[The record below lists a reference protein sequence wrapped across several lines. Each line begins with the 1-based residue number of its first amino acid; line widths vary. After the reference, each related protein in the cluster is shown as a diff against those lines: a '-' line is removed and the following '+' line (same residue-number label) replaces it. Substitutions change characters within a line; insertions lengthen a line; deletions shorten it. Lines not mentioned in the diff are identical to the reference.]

1 MFTKKTYY
9 TIIALV
15 LAVFVVLNVVNYRLY
30 LRLDFTQDKRYSLSE
45 ATKGILDELT
55 APVTVTAY
63 FSENL
68 PPDIER
74 LRKELRDM
82 LVEYSNYSGGYVVYD
97 FVDPNA
103 DPQTEMKAQQAGIAP
118 VMINVREKDQLKQQ
132 KAYLGVVLQ
141 YEDKSE
147 TIPLVRPD
155 TPLEYELSSAIKKI
169 SAKNKPKVA
178 LLQGQGEPSLEE
190 MQQLKELLS
199 VTHEIEEVTLTDTS
213 GIPAEF
219 STLAIIAPKDSIP
232 DKYLKYL
239 DEFIENG
246 GNVVVALNRVEGLLN
261 EARGV
266 ALTTGFEK
274 WLEKFGVNV
283 NEEFVI
289 DQQCSNI
296 MVTQR
301 QGIFTINTPISF
313 PYLPIITDFSDE
325 SPITAGLES
334 VMLPFVSSVDYS
346 KVDTTVSVTPLLFS
360 SEISGAQKP
369 PVYFDV
375 MKKWRRDDFKEAHL
389 PLGVALEGKLLGE
402 KKTRMVVFGDGDF
415 IINGS
420 GREAQRLQDDNVNLM
435 ANAIDWLSDDTGL
448 IALRTKV
455 ITSRPIDASISE
467 SVKTLLKYVNFLLPI
482 LLLIVYGIFR
492 FQAKKKVREKLM
504 ATDYEE

>member
-15 LAVFVVLNVVNYRLY
+15 IGVVLVLNIVNYRLY
-30 LRLDFTQDKRYSLSE
+30 LRLDFTQDHRYSLSD

-55 APVTVTAY
+55 SPVTVTAY

-82 LVEYSNYSGGYVVYD
+82 LVEYSDYSDGYVVYD

-103 DPQTEMKAQQAGIAP
+103 DPQAEMKAQQAGIAP

-141 YEDKSE
+141 YEDKTE
-147 TIPLVRPD
+147 TIPLIRPD

-178 LLQGQGEPSLEE
+178 LLQGQGEPSLAE
-190 MQQLKELLS
+190 MQQLNELLS
-199 VTHEIEEVTLTDTS
+199 VTHEIQEITFTDTL
-213 GIPAEF
+213 GVPADV

-232 DKYLKYL
+232 DKYVKYL
-239 DEFIENG
+239 DEFVKNG
-246 GNVVVALNRVEGLLN
+246 GNVVVALNRVDGILT

-266 ALTTGFEK
+266 GLSTGFEK
-274 WLEKFGVNV
+274 WLEKFGVTV
-283 NEEFVI
+283 NENFVI

-313 PYLPIITDFSDE
+313 PYLPVVTDFAKE

-334 VMLPFVSSVDYS
+334 VMFPFVSSIDYS
-346 KVDTTVSVTPLLFS
+346 KTDSSVTVTPLLFS
-360 SEISGAQKP
+360 SEISGTQKP
-369 PVYFDV
+369 PIYFDV
-375 MKKWRRDDFKEAHL
+375 MKKWQKSDFKESHL
-389 PLGVALEGKLLGE
+389 PLGVALEGKLLGD

-415 IINGS
+415 IVNGS
-420 GREAQRLQDDNVNLM
+420 GQQAQRLQEDNVNLM

-455 ITSRPIDASISE
+455 ITSRPIDSSISE
-467 SVKTLLKYVNFLLPI
+467 SAKTILKYINFLLPI
-482 LLLIVYGIFR
+482 ILLIIYGTIR
-492 FQAKKKVREKLM
+492 LHTKKKIREKLA

>member
-9 TIIALV
+9 TIIALA
-15 LAVFVVLNVVNYRLY
+15 LGVFVLLNVVNYKLY
-30 LRLDFTQDKRYSLSE
+30 TRLDFTQDKRYSLSD

-82 LVEYSNYSGGYVVYD
+82 LVEYSDYSDGYVVYD
-97 FVDPNA
+97 FVDPNS
-103 DPQTEMKAQQAGIAP
+103 DPQIEMKAQQAGVAP

-147 TIPLVRPD
+147 TIPLIRPD

-178 LLQGQGEPSLEE
+178 LLQGQGEPSLAE
-190 MQQLKELLS
+190 MQQLNDLLS
-199 VTHEIEEVTLTDTS
+199 VTHEIVEVSFTDTS
-213 GIPAEF
+213 GIPADI
-219 STLAIIAPKDSIP
+219 STLAVIAPKDTIP
-232 DKYLKYL
+232 DKYVKYL
-239 DEFIENG
+239 DEFVRNG

-266 ALTTGFEK
+266 GLSTGFEK

-283 NEEFVI
+283 NENFVI

-301 QGIFTINTPISF
+301 QGIFTINTPVSF
-313 PYLPIITDFSDE
+313 PYLPIVTAFE
-325 SPITAGLES
+325 KNNPITAGLES
-334 VMLPFVSSVDYS
+334 VMFPFVSSIDYS
-346 KVDTTVSVTPLLFS
+346 KADTAITVTPLLFS
-360 SEISGAQKP
+360 SKVSGTQKP

-375 MKKWRRDDFKEAHL
+375 MKKWRREDFKESHL
-389 PLGVALEGKLLGE
+389 PLGVALEGKLLGD
-402 KKTRMVVFGDGDF
+402 KVTRMVVFGDGDF
-415 IINGS
+415 IVNGS
-420 GREAQRLQDDNVNLM
+420 GQQAQRLQDDNVNLM

-455 ITSRPIDASISE
+455 ITSRPIDPSISE
-467 SVKTLLKYVNFLLPI
+467 SVKTMLKYVNFLLPI
-482 LLLIVYGIFR
+482 VLLVLYGIIR
-492 FQAKKKVREKLM
+492 FQAKKKIREKLTV
-504 ATDYEE
+504 TDYEE